1 MVAMAI
7 RSYFRLSASF
17 FCAFALSFGVSPAA
31 YAQNEEPSEAIDS
44 ITSIKAWNF
53 MYETRFEEQDISF
66 RRYGLGETMLLG
78 DFIKVLELPMPARV
92 VACSKDKD
100 GNTSVIKLSGKDR
113 IENFDIFYSVNKLD
127 QAGKVV
133 PKSGENVILS
143 LGFGPSDPYTSGIL
157 FIRNT
162 AGEYPKDFLRLS
174 LMLSPRVEQ
183 DDFRSFMQSNAGPL
197 TGSYLLS
204 FDTGDSSAYME
215 EFREVYRSAMA
226 KSEEGKDYNFLEYAC
241 ILGIMDFPQLSS
253 ATSEAEECI
262 SEGRYFDAIPILKRV
277 VDADKYFWSGDESE
291 NGAYA
296 DACAD
301 LAKCYFAT
309 GDFEQACR
317 FYEVAYSLDDSY
329 VAEFSLALAALGDI
343 RAKTMDA
350 EDVKAAYSK
359 AIAGA
364 KETLGDFSP
373 KLTMRDVVCRGIGIP
388 ECSIQ
393 SMTAFDMDGKVICK
407 EESRAG
413 ALGTKLGTLLSDGNT
428 LVFDYDFDCK
438 LTQADSSVHLTNNS
452 IAIMVKRIE
461 GTSDKFR
468 LNVMVPNFNGD
479 DTVRSLFISGD
490 NPNRPPSIS
499 IVVSSAEK
507 GDVPS
512 DPGELFDYAVAIQDD
527 GRYLE
532 SLKLLDH
539 VYKTGRATG
548 YDPDKFDVG
557 WLIDVCYE
565 IGFCLT
571 EFGQYDRALY
581 YQDIAMQSGI
591 TDYIAD
597 YISSVVNNDEPSSLA
612 EIEKFMTSEDVREG
626 NLSMDE
632 FRSFLNRRKVYYFV
646 EMRRYDEAVAILDEL
661 KKDPAQ
667 TEWANSELEYI
678 GEIRPE

>member
-31 YAQNEEPSEAIDS
+31 YAQNEESSEAIDS
-44 ITSIKAWNF
+44 ITAIKAYNYI
-53 MYETRFEEQDISF
+53 YETRFEEQDISF

-78 DFIKVLELPMPARV
+78 DFIKVLELPMPASV

-100 GNTSVIKLSGKDR
+100 GNTSVIKLSGKDG
-113 IENFDIFYSVNKLD
+113 IEGFDIFYSVNKLD

-162 AGEYPKDFLRLS
+162 AGEHPKDFLRLS

-183 DDFRSFMQSNAGPL
+183 DDLRSFVQSNAGPL

-343 RAKTMDA
+343 RAKTMEA
-350 EDVKAAYSK
+350 EDIKAEYSK
-359 AIAGA
+359 AIGGA

-388 ECSIQ
+388 ECAIQ
-393 SMTAFDMDGKVICK
+393 SMTAFNMDGDVIRR
-407 EESRAG
+407 EENRAG
-413 ALGTKLGTLLSDGNT
+413 ALDAGLGAFLSDGNT

-452 IAIMVKRIE
+452 IAVMVKRIE

-468 LNVMVPNFNGD
+468 LNVMIPNFNGD

-597 YISSVVNNDEPSSLA
+597 YISSIVNNDEPSSLA

-632 FRSFLNRRKVYYFV
+632 FHSFLNRRKVYYFV

-667 TEWANSELEYI
+667 AEWANSELEYI
-678 GEIRPE
+678 GEIRSE

>member
-1 MVAMAI
+1 
-7 RSYFRLSASF
+7 
-17 FCAFALSFGVSPAA
+17 
-31 YAQNEEPSEAIDS
+31 
-44 ITSIKAWNF
+44 

-100 GNTSVIKLSGKDR
+100 GNTSVIKLSEKDG
-113 IENFDIFYSVNKLD
+113 IESFDIFYSVNKLD

-343 RAKTMDA
+343 RAKTMEA
-350 EDVKAAYSK
+350 EDIKAEYSK

-507 GDVPS
+507 ADVPS

-539 VYKTGRATG
+539 VYKTGRASG

-565 IGFCLT
+565 IGFCLS
-571 EFGQYDRALY
+571 EFGQWDRGLY

-632 FRSFLNRRKVYYFV
+632 FHSFLNRRKVYYFV

-667 TEWANSELEYI
+667 AEWANSELEYI

>member
-1 MVAMAI
+1 MAI
-7 RSYFRLSASF
+7 RSYFRFSASF
-17 FCAFALSFGVSPAA
+17 FCTLALSFGVSPAA
-31 YAQNEEPSEAIDS
+31 YAQNEESSEAIDS

-53 MYETRFEEQDISF
+53 MYETRFEEQGFDF
-66 RRYGLGETMLLG
+66 KRYGPGETMLLG
-78 DFIKVLELPMPARV
+78 DFIKVMEIPIPAGV
-92 VACSKDKD
+92 VVCSKDKD
-100 GNTSVIKLSGKDR
+100 GKTSVMKLSGKAG
-113 IENFDIFYSVNKLD
+113 IEGFDIYSSVSKKD
-127 QAGKVV
+127 PAGKVV
-133 PKSGENVILS
+133 PKPGENVILS

-162 AGEYPKDFLRLS
+162 AGGDPKDFLRLS
-174 LMLSPRVEQ
+174 LMLSPKVEQ
-183 DDFRSFMQSNAGPL
+183 DDLRSFVQSNAGPM

-204 FDTGDSSAYME
+204 FDTGDASAYME
-215 EFREVYRSAMA
+215 EFREVYKSAMA
-226 KSEEGKDYNFLEYAC
+226 KSAEGKDYNFLEYAC
-241 ILGIMDFPQLSS
+241 ILGTLDFLQSS
-253 ATSEAEECI
+253 DSADEADECI
-262 SEGRYFDAIPILKRV
+262 SEGRYYDAIPILKRV
-277 VDADKYFWSGDESE
+277 VDVAKFFWSGDESDR
-291 NGAYA
+291 GAYA

-301 LAKCYFAT
+301 LAKCCLAT
-309 GDFEQACR
+309 GDIEQACR

-329 VAEFSLALAALGDI
+329 VAEFSLALAAMGDI
-343 RAKTMDA
+343 RAKTMEA
-350 EDVKAAYSK
+350 EDIKAAYSK

-373 KLTMRDVVCRGIGIP
+373 MLTMRDVVCRGIGIP

-428 LVFDYDFDCK
+428 LVFDYDLDCK

-461 GTSDKFR
+461 GTPDKFR
-468 LNVMVPNFNGD
+468 LNVIIPNFNGD
-479 DTVRSLFISGD
+479 DTRRSLFVSGG

-499 IVVSSAEK
+499 IVVSSAER

-512 DPGELFDYAVAIQDD
+512 DPGELFDYAVSIQDE

-532 SLKLLDH
+532 SLKLLDQ
-539 VYKTGRATG
+539 VYKTGRASG

-591 TDYIAD
+591 SDYIAD

-612 EIEKFMTSEDVREG
+612 EIEKFMASESVREG

-632 FRSFLNRRKVYYFV
+632 FRAFLNRRKVYYLV
-646 EMRRYDEAVAILDEL
+646 EMRRYDEAVTLLDAI
-661 KKDPAQ
+661 KKDPGQA
-667 TEWANSELEYI
+667 EWAESELEYI
-678 GEIRPE
+678 GEIRSE

>member
-1 MVAMAI
+1 MAI
-7 RSYFRLSASF
+7 RSYLRLSASF

-31 YAQNEEPSEAIDS
+31 YAQNEESSEAIDS

-66 RRYGLGETMLLG
+66 RRFGQGETMFLG
-78 DFIKVLELPMPARV
+78 DFIKVLELPMPASV

-100 GNTSVIKLSGKDR
+100 GNTSVIKLSGKDG
-113 IENFDIFYSVNKLD
+113 IESFDIFYSVNKLD

-183 DDFRSFMQSNAGPL
+183 DDLRSFVQSNAGPL

-317 FYEVAYSLDDSY
+317 LYEVAYSLDDSY

-343 RAKTMDA
+343 RAKTMEA
-350 EDVKAAYSK
+350 EDIKAEYSK

-388 ECSIQ
+388 ECAIQ
-393 SMTAFDMDGKVICK
+393 SMTVFNMDGNVICR
-407 EESRAG
+407 EEDRAG
-413 ALGTKLGTLLSDGNT
+413 ALDAGLGAFLYDGNT
-428 LVFDYDFDCK
+428 LVFDYD
-438 LTQADSSVHLTNNS
+438 LSSHLTNNS
-452 IAIMVKRIE
+452 IAIMVKKIE

-468 LNVMVPNFNGD
+468 LNVMIPNFNGD

-632 FRSFLNRRKVYYFV
+632 FHSFLNRRKVYYFV

-667 TEWANSELEYI
+667 AEWANSELEYI
-678 GEIRPE
+678 GEIRSE